1 MGIVDYYENYNEDI
15 RLIKDNAHK
24 IEYITTLHYLDNL
37 IDKGS
42 RILDIG
48 AGTGRYAFH
57 FANRGC
63 NVTALD
69 ITPKHV
75 SIMKEKSQEKGI
87 KMDIRLGDALELYGI
102 NDDTYDMV
110 LCLGPIYH
118 FHKEE
123 DRNKGIEEAL
133 RVLKKGGILCVA
145 YINRY
150 ATFVNYINRK
160 KDNISEEGLYNIAKT
175 GLEFGDERDCFYYST
190 YHEIEDLLNRFK
202 IKKINHI
209 SSDGMGGIL
218 RDRINEFNDVEFQK
232 WMDYHLMT
240 CQDESL
246 IGYSQHGLYIC
257 KKA

>member
-1 MGIVDYYENYNEDI
+1 MGIVDYYEKYNEDI

-24 IEYITTLHYLDNL
+24 IEYITTLHYLDKL
-37 IDKGS
+37 IDKDF

-57 FANRGC
+57 FANKGC

-75 SIMKEKSQEKGI
+75 SIMKEKSKEKCI
-87 KMDIRLGDALELYGI
+87 KMDIRVGDALELHGI

-118 FHKEE
+118 FSKEE

-190 YHEIEDLLNRFK
+190 YHEIEDLLNRFN

-209 SSDGMGGIL
+209 ASDGMGGIL
-218 RDRINEFNDVEFQK
+218 RDRINEFSDVEFQK

-257 KKA
+257 EKA

>member
-24 IEYITTLHYLDNL
+24 IEYITTLHYLDEL
-37 IDKGS
+37 INKDS

-48 AGTGRYAFH
+48 AGTGRYAFY
-57 FANRGC
+57 FANKGC
-63 NVTALD
+63 KVTAID
-69 ITPKHV
+69 IAPKHV
-75 SIMKEKSQEKGI
+75 DIMKAKSREKGI
-87 KMDIRLGDALELYGI
+87 NMEIGLGDALELHGI
-102 NDDTYDMV
+102 NNDTYDMV

-118 FHKEE
+118 LVKEE
-123 DRNKGIEEAL
+123 DRKKSIREAL
-133 RVLKKGGILCVA
+133 RVLKKGGFLAVA

-175 GLEFGDERDCFYYST
+175 GLEFGDKRDCFYYST
-190 YHEIEDLLNRFK
+190 YHEIEGLMSSFRV
-202 IKKINHI
+202 KKVNHV
-209 SSDGMGGIL
+209 STDGIGGTL
-218 RDRINEFNDVEFQK
+218 RDRLKEFNSTEFEKWVE
-232 WMDYHLMT
+232 YHLMT

-257 KKA
+257 KKV